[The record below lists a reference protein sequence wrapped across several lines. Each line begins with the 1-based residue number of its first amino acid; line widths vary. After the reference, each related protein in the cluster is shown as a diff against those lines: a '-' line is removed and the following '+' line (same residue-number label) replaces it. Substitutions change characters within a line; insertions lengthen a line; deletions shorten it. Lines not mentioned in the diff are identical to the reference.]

1 MNKLH
6 GIALLGLIG
15 VSSVG
20 QAQTA
25 QVQVAGS
32 NYPVIFADTNLSATV
47 RQRIASD
54 LTVVFSPAS
63 SFQDLKGRDGGE
75 GIYKPSFWKTWFLTE
90 KTSEGV
96 FIVDQNNEK
105 SVRLN
110 EVASSNYLHAFAF
123 VDARSNTVQK
133 LREFWITVRDTDWDA
148 QPIKAVK
155 ALCYMKNA
163 NGDPISD
170 DEYRG
175 FIKWMQEK
183 ATPDFSVLWF
193 ALEKR
198 PEVGNKEVLVH
209 GNLLLFHNGK
219 WGFGNFPD
227 PGR

>member
-1 MNKLH
+1 MKRMPYV
-6 GIALLGLIG
+6 ALLCFPFL
-15 VSSVG
+15 G

-63 SFQDLKGRDGGE
+63 SFQDLKDRDGGE
-75 GIYKPSFWKTWFLTE
+75 GIFKPDLRHAWFLTDE
-90 KTSEGV
+90 KCEGV

-123 VDARSNTVQK
+123 VDARSNTVKK
-133 LREFWITVRDTDWDA
+133 LREFKATVRNTDWDV

-155 ALCYMKNA
+155 ALCYMKDP
-163 NGDPISD
+163 NGDSISD
-170 DEYRG
+170 DDYRE
-175 FIKWMQEK
+175 FIRWAKGKEL
-183 ATPDFSVLWF
+183 PEFSVLWF
-193 ALEKR
+193 SFEKR
-198 PEVGNKEVLVH
+198 PELDNKEVLVH

-219 WGFGNFPD
+219 WGFGNLPV
-227 PGR
+227 PGM